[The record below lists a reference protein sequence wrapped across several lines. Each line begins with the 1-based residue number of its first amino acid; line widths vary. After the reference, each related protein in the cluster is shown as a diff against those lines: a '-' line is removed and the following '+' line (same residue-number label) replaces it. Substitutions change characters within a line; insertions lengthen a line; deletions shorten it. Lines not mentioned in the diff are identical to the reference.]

1 MSGKT
6 TGMII
11 AAVTGAA
18 AGTMI
23 ALVNSS
29 KKSAMT
35 VKSNPI
41 SKTAS
46 HILDTAGTV
55 MLNMSDMLK

>member
-1 MSGKT
+1 MSNKT

-23 ALVNSS
+23 ALVSNS
-29 KKSAMT
+29 KKSASII
-35 VKSNPI
+35 KSNPL

-46 HILDTAGTV
+46 NILDTAGTV
-55 MLNMSDMLK
+55 MLNMSDMLR

>member
-1 MSGKT
+1 
-6 TGMII
+6 MII

-23 ALVNSS
+23 ALVSNS
-29 KKSAMT
+29 KKPAS
-35 VKSNPI
+35 VIKGNPL

-46 HILDTAGTV
+46 NILDTAGTV
-55 MLNMSDMLK
+55 MLNMSDMLR

>member
-1 MSGKT
+1 
-6 TGMII
+6 MII

-18 AGTMI
+18 AGTVI
-23 ALVNSS
+23 ALVNNS

-55 MLNMSDMLK
+55 MLNMSDMLR